1 MEKARAIR
9 LFNEAYEQGAL
20 FS

>member
-1 MEKARAIR
+1 MR